1 MSSVDSHV
9 EKVGNTVLLL
19 SLGCLNGLSSM
30 FTLNLRLEVPSYKS
44 LSGLSIDVSLVVLLV
59 IIIESVSEVPGGLIN
74 LLMFSSS

>member
-30 FTLNLRLEVPSYKS
+30 FTLNLRLEVLSYKS
-44 LSGLSIDVSLVVLLV
+44 LSSLSIDVSLVVLLV

-74 LLMFSSS
+74 LLVFGSS

>member
-1 MSSVDSHV
+1 MLSVDSHV
-9 EKVGNTVLLL
+9 KKVGNTVLLL

-44 LSGLSIDVSLVVLLV
+44 LSSLSIDVSLVVLLV

-74 LLMFSSS
+74 LLVFGSS